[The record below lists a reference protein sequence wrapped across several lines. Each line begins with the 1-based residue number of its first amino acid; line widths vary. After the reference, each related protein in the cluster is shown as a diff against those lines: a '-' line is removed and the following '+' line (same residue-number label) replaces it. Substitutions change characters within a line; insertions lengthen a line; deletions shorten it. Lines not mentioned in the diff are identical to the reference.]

1 MVQRLWNWI
10 VEPKTQIAPERQLF
24 SNRDLKLLILPL
36 FGEQFLAML
45 VGIAD
50 TMMVSYAGEAAV
62 SGVSLVNM
70 LNTFFI
76 YLFTALASGGA
87 VVVSQYIG
95 HGDPKN
101 GNLASGQLYTVSFL
115 FSVVC
120 MAVALVFDQPLLQLL
135 FGLDALKGIS
145 AMMVVGSIFLDYIL
159 AFTVL
164 GLAGMFRG
172 KIKNDAAAFTLGSFV
187 SMMLRYFCSFLSG
200 WVLWASFNETADM
213 QGFIATFFPA
223 LGNLSGTALA
233 VVYSL
238 VYNGSYMI
246 PEIIL
251 TCVVGFLLVQFAGK
265 QILDKAPEKSA

>member
-1 MVQRLWNWI
+1 MNTVSKRTFNL
-10 VEPKTQIAPERQLF
+10 VLAGVMIAM
-24 SNRDLKLLILPL
+24 
-36 FGEQFLAML
+36 G
-45 VGIAD
+45 
-50 TMMVSYAGEAAV
+50 
-62 SGVSLVNM
+62 
-70 LNTFFI
+70 
-76 YLFTALASGGA
+76 TALGFVKPFELPYGGA
-87 VVVSQYIG
+87 ITLCSMLPVMFFSYRCGLKWGLSAGLV
-95 HGDPKN
+95 
-101 GNLASGQLYTVSFL
+101 
-115 FSVVC
+115 FSV
-120 MAVALVFDQPLLQLL
+120 LQLL

-172 KIKNDAAAFTLGSFV
+172 KIKNDAVAFTLGSFV

-265 QILDKAPEKSA
+265 QILDKAPEKKA

>member
-1 MVQRLWNWI
+1 MNTVSKRTFNL
-10 VEPKTQIAPERQLF
+10 VLAGVMIAM
-24 SNRDLKLLILPL
+24 
-36 FGEQFLAML
+36 G
-45 VGIAD
+45 
-50 TMMVSYAGEAAV
+50 
-62 SGVSLVNM
+62 
-70 LNTFFI
+70 
-76 YLFTALASGGA
+76 TALGFVKPFELPYGGA
-87 VVVSQYIG
+87 ITLCSMLPVMFFSYRCGLKWGLSAGLV
-95 HGDPKN
+95 
-101 GNLASGQLYTVSFL
+101 
-115 FSVVC
+115 FSV
-120 MAVALVFDQPLLQLL
+120 LQLL

-246 PEIIL
+246 PEIVL

>member
-1 MVQRLWNWI
+1 MNTVSKRTFNL
-10 VEPKTQIAPERQLF
+10 VLAGVMIAM
-24 SNRDLKLLILPL
+24 
-36 FGEQFLAML
+36 G
-45 VGIAD
+45 
-50 TMMVSYAGEAAV
+50 
-62 SGVSLVNM
+62 
-70 LNTFFI
+70 
-76 YLFTALASGGA
+76 TALGFVKPFELPYGGA
-87 VVVSQYIG
+87 ITLCSMLPVMFFSYRCGLKWGLSAGLV
-95 HGDPKN
+95 
-101 GNLASGQLYTVSFL
+101 
-115 FSVVC
+115 FSV
-120 MAVALVFDQPLLQLL
+120 LQLL

-213 QGFIATFFPA
+213 HGFIATFFPA

>member
-1 MVQRLWNWI
+1 MNTVSKRTFNL
-10 VEPKTQIAPERQLF
+10 VLAGVMIAM
-24 SNRDLKLLILPL
+24 
-36 FGEQFLAML
+36 G
-45 VGIAD
+45 
-50 TMMVSYAGEAAV
+50 
-62 SGVSLVNM
+62 
-70 LNTFFI
+70 
-76 YLFTALASGGA
+76 TALGFVKPFELPYGGA
-87 VVVSQYIG
+87 ITLCSMLPVMFFSYRCGLKWGLSAGLV
-95 HGDPKN
+95 
-101 GNLASGQLYTVSFL
+101 
-115 FSVVC
+115 FSV
-120 MAVALVFDQPLLQLL
+120 LQLL

-172 KIKNDAAAFTLGSFV
+172 KIKNDAVAFTLGSFV

-265 QILDKAPEKSA
+265 QILDKAPE

>member
-1 MVQRLWNWI
+1 MNSISKRTYNLVLGGI
-10 VEPKTQIAPERQLF
+10 MIAMATVLSFIAPFKLPYGGSITLCSMLPVMFF
-24 SNRDLKLLILPL
+24 SYRCGLKWGLSA
-36 FGEQFLAML
+36 GL
-45 VGIAD
+45 V
-50 TMMVSYAGEAAV
+50 
-62 SGVSLVNM
+62 
-70 LNTFFI
+70 
-76 YLFTALASGGA
+76 
-87 VVVSQYIG
+87 
-95 HGDPKN
+95 
-101 GNLASGQLYTVSFL
+101 
-115 FSVVC
+115 FSV
-120 MAVALVFDQPLLQLL
+120 LQLL

-172 KIKNDAAAFTLGSFV
+172 KIKNDAVAFTLGSFV

>member
-1 MVQRLWNWI
+1 MNTVSKRTFNL
-10 VEPKTQIAPERQLF
+10 VLAGVMIAM
-24 SNRDLKLLILPL
+24 
-36 FGEQFLAML
+36 G
-45 VGIAD
+45 
-50 TMMVSYAGEAAV
+50 
-62 SGVSLVNM
+62 
-70 LNTFFI
+70 
-76 YLFTALASGGA
+76 TALGFVKPFELPYGGA
-87 VVVSQYIG
+87 ITLCSMLPVMFFSYRCGLKWGLSAGLV
-95 HGDPKN
+95 
-101 GNLASGQLYTVSFL
+101 
-115 FSVVC
+115 FSV
-120 MAVALVFDQPLLQLL
+120 LQLL
-135 FGLDALKGIS
+135 FGLGALKGIS

>member
-1 MVQRLWNWI
+1 MNTVSKRTFNL
-10 VEPKTQIAPERQLF
+10 VLAGVMIAM
-24 SNRDLKLLILPL
+24 
-36 FGEQFLAML
+36 G
-45 VGIAD
+45 
-50 TMMVSYAGEAAV
+50 
-62 SGVSLVNM
+62 
-70 LNTFFI
+70 
-76 YLFTALASGGA
+76 TALGFVKPFELPYGGA
-87 VVVSQYIG
+87 ITLCSMLPVMFFSYRCGLKWGLSAGLV
-95 HGDPKN
+95 
-101 GNLASGQLYTVSFL
+101 
-115 FSVVC
+115 FSV
-120 MAVALVFDQPLLQLL
+120 LQLL

-265 QILDKAPEKSA
+265 QVLDKPKQA

>member
-1 MVQRLWNWI
+1 MNTVSKRTFNL
-10 VEPKTQIAPERQLF
+10 VLAGVMIAM
-24 SNRDLKLLILPL
+24 
-36 FGEQFLAML
+36 G
-45 VGIAD
+45 
-50 TMMVSYAGEAAV
+50 
-62 SGVSLVNM
+62 
-70 LNTFFI
+70 
-76 YLFTALASGGA
+76 TALGFVKPFELPYGGA
-87 VVVSQYIG
+87 ITLCSMLPVMFFSYRCGLKWGLSAGLV
-95 HGDPKN
+95 
-101 GNLASGQLYTVSFL
+101 
-115 FSVVC
+115 FSV
-120 MAVALVFDQPLLQLL
+120 LQLL

-200 WVLWASFNETADM
+200 WVLWTSFNETADM

>member
-1 MVQRLWNWI
+1 MNTVSKRTFNL
-10 VEPKTQIAPERQLF
+10 VLAGVMIAM
-24 SNRDLKLLILPL
+24 
-36 FGEQFLAML
+36 G
-45 VGIAD
+45 
-50 TMMVSYAGEAAV
+50 
-62 SGVSLVNM
+62 
-70 LNTFFI
+70 
-76 YLFTALASGGA
+76 TALGFVKPFELPYGGA
-87 VVVSQYIG
+87 ITLCSMLPVMFFSYRCGLKWGLSAGLV
-95 HGDPKN
+95 
-101 GNLASGQLYTVSFL
+101 
-115 FSVVC
+115 FSV
-120 MAVALVFDQPLLQLL
+120 LQLL

-265 QILDKAPEKSA
+265 QILDKAPEKST

>member
-1 MVQRLWNWI
+1 MNTVSKRTFNL
-10 VEPKTQIAPERQLF
+10 VLAGVMIAM
-24 SNRDLKLLILPL
+24 
-36 FGEQFLAML
+36 G
-45 VGIAD
+45 
-50 TMMVSYAGEAAV
+50 
-62 SGVSLVNM
+62 
-70 LNTFFI
+70 
-76 YLFTALASGGA
+76 TALGFVKPFELPYGGA
-87 VVVSQYIG
+87 ITLCSMLPVMFFSYRCGLKWGLSAGLV
-95 HGDPKN
+95 
-101 GNLASGQLYTVSFL
+101 
-115 FSVVC
+115 FSV
-120 MAVALVFDQPLLQLL
+120 LQLL

-200 WVLWASFNETADM
+200 WVLWASFYETADM

-265 QILDKAPEKSA
+265 QILDKAPEKKA

>member
-1 MVQRLWNWI
+1 MNTVSKRTFNL
-10 VEPKTQIAPERQLF
+10 VLAGVMIAM
-24 SNRDLKLLILPL
+24 
-36 FGEQFLAML
+36 G
-45 VGIAD
+45 
-50 TMMVSYAGEAAV
+50 
-62 SGVSLVNM
+62 
-70 LNTFFI
+70 
-76 YLFTALASGGA
+76 TALGFVKPFELPYGGA
-87 VVVSQYIG
+87 ITLCSMLPVMFFSYRCGLKWGLSAGLV
-95 HGDPKN
+95 
-101 GNLASGQLYTVSFL
+101 
-115 FSVVC
+115 FSV
-120 MAVALVFDQPLLQLL
+120 LQLL

-265 QILDKAPEKSA
+265 HILDKAPEKSA

>member
-1 MVQRLWNWI
+1 MNTVSKRTFNL
-10 VEPKTQIAPERQLF
+10 VLAGVMIAM
-24 SNRDLKLLILPL
+24 
-36 FGEQFLAML
+36 G
-45 VGIAD
+45 
-50 TMMVSYAGEAAV
+50 
-62 SGVSLVNM
+62 
-70 LNTFFI
+70 
-76 YLFTALASGGA
+76 TALGFVKPFELPYGGA
-87 VVVSQYIG
+87 ITLCSMLPVMFFSYRCGLKWGLSAGLV
-95 HGDPKN
+95 
-101 GNLASGQLYTVSFL
+101 
-115 FSVVC
+115 FSV
-120 MAVALVFDQPLLQLL
+120 LQLL

-172 KIKNDAAAFTLGSFV
+172 KIKNDAVAFTLGSFV

-200 WVLWASFNETADM
+200 WGLWASFNETADM

>member
-1 MVQRLWNWI
+1 MNTVSKRTLTL
-10 VEPKTQIAPERQLF
+10 VLA
-24 SNRDLKLLILPL
+24 
-36 FGEQFLAML
+36 GVMLAM
-45 VGIAD
+45 G
-50 TMMVSYAGEAAV
+50 
-62 SGVSLVNM
+62 
-70 LNTFFI
+70 
-76 YLFTALASGGA
+76 TALGFVKPFELPYGGA
-87 VVVSQYIG
+87 ITLCSMLPVMFFSYRCGLKWGLSAGLV
-95 HGDPKN
+95 
-101 GNLASGQLYTVSFL
+101 
-115 FSVVC
+115 FSV
-120 MAVALVFDQPLLQLL
+120 LQLL

>member
-1 MVQRLWNWI
+1 MNTVSKRTFNLVLAGI
-10 VEPKTQIAPERQLF
+10 MIAMGTVLGFVKPFE
-24 SNRDLKLLILPL
+24 LP
-36 FGEQFLAML
+36 
-45 VGIAD
+45 
-50 TMMVSYAGEAAV
+50 Y
-62 SGVSLVNM
+62 
-70 LNTFFI
+70 
-76 YLFTALASGGA
+76 GGA
-87 VVVSQYIG
+87 ITLCSMLPVMFFSYRCGLKWGLSAGLV
-95 HGDPKN
+95 
-101 GNLASGQLYTVSFL
+101 
-115 FSVVC
+115 FSV
-120 MAVALVFDQPLLQLL
+120 LQLL

-172 KIKNDAAAFTLGSFV
+172 KIKNDAVAFTLGSFV

-213 QGFIATFFPA
+213 QGFIASFFPA

>member
-1 MVQRLWNWI
+1 MNTVSKRTFNL
-10 VEPKTQIAPERQLF
+10 VLAGVMIAM
-24 SNRDLKLLILPL
+24 
-36 FGEQFLAML
+36 G
-45 VGIAD
+45 
-50 TMMVSYAGEAAV
+50 
-62 SGVSLVNM
+62 
-70 LNTFFI
+70 
-76 YLFTALASGGA
+76 TALGFVKPFELPYGGA
-87 VVVSQYIG
+87 ITLCSMLPVMFFSYRCGLKWGLSAGLV
-95 HGDPKN
+95 
-101 GNLASGQLYTVSFL
+101 
-115 FSVVC
+115 FSV
-120 MAVALVFDQPLLQLL
+120 LQLL

-145 AMMVVGSIFLDYIL
+145 AMMVVGSIFLDYSL

>member
-1 MVQRLWNWI
+1 MNTVSKRTFNL
-10 VEPKTQIAPERQLF
+10 VLAGVMIAM
-24 SNRDLKLLILPL
+24 
-36 FGEQFLAML
+36 G
-45 VGIAD
+45 
-50 TMMVSYAGEAAV
+50 
-62 SGVSLVNM
+62 
-70 LNTFFI
+70 
-76 YLFTALASGGA
+76 TALGFVKPFELPYGGA
-87 VVVSQYIG
+87 ITLCSMLPVMFFSYRCGLKWGLSAGLV
-95 HGDPKN
+95 
-101 GNLASGQLYTVSFL
+101 
-115 FSVVC
+115 FSV
-120 MAVALVFDQPLLQLL
+120 LQLI

>member
-1 MVQRLWNWI
+1 MNTVSKRTFNL
-10 VEPKTQIAPERQLF
+10 VLAGVMIAM
-24 SNRDLKLLILPL
+24 
-36 FGEQFLAML
+36 G
-45 VGIAD
+45 
-50 TMMVSYAGEAAV
+50 
-62 SGVSLVNM
+62 
-70 LNTFFI
+70 
-76 YLFTALASGGA
+76 TALGFVKPFELPYGGA
-87 VVVSQYIG
+87 ITLCSMLPVMFFSYRCGLKWGLGAGLV
-95 HGDPKN
+95 
-101 GNLASGQLYTVSFL
+101 
-115 FSVVC
+115 FSV
-120 MAVALVFDQPLLQLL
+120 LQLL

>member
-1 MVQRLWNWI
+1 MNTVSKRTFNL
-10 VEPKTQIAPERQLF
+10 VLAVVMIAM
-24 SNRDLKLLILPL
+24 
-36 FGEQFLAML
+36 G
-45 VGIAD
+45 
-50 TMMVSYAGEAAV
+50 
-62 SGVSLVNM
+62 
-70 LNTFFI
+70 
-76 YLFTALASGGA
+76 TALGFVKPFELPYGGA
-87 VVVSQYIG
+87 ITLCSMLPVMFFSYRCGLKWGLSAGLV
-95 HGDPKN
+95 
-101 GNLASGQLYTVSFL
+101 
-115 FSVVC
+115 FSV
-120 MAVALVFDQPLLQLL
+120 LQLL

-265 QILDKAPEKSA
+265 QILDKAPEKKA

>member
-1 MVQRLWNWI
+1 MNTVSKRTFNL
-10 VEPKTQIAPERQLF
+10 VLAGVMIAM
-24 SNRDLKLLILPL
+24 
-36 FGEQFLAML
+36 G
-45 VGIAD
+45 
-50 TMMVSYAGEAAV
+50 
-62 SGVSLVNM
+62 
-70 LNTFFI
+70 
-76 YLFTALASGGA
+76 TALGFVKPFELPYGGA
-87 VVVSQYIG
+87 ITLCSMLPVMFFSYRCGLKWGLSAGLV
-95 HGDPKN
+95 
-101 GNLASGQLYTVSFL
+101 
-115 FSVVC
+115 FSV
-120 MAVALVFDQPLLQLL
+120 LQLL

-200 WVLWASFNETADM
+200 WVLWASFNEAADM

>member
-1 MVQRLWNWI
+1 MNTVSKRTFNL
-10 VEPKTQIAPERQLF
+10 VLAGVMIAM
-24 SNRDLKLLILPL
+24 
-36 FGEQFLAML
+36 G
-45 VGIAD
+45 
-50 TMMVSYAGEAAV
+50 
-62 SGVSLVNM
+62 
-70 LNTFFI
+70 
-76 YLFTALASGGA
+76 TALGFVKPFELPYGGA
-87 VVVSQYIG
+87 ITLCSMLPVMFFSYRCGLKWGLSAGLV
-95 HGDPKN
+95 
-101 GNLASGQLYTVSFL
+101 
-115 FSVVC
+115 FSV
-120 MAVALVFDQPLLQLL
+120 LQLL

-172 KIKNDAAAFTLGSFV
+172 KIKNDAVAFTLGSFV

-213 QGFIATFFPA
+213 QRFIASFFPA

-246 PEIIL
+246 HEIIL

>member
-1 MVQRLWNWI
+1 MNTVSKRTFNLVLAGI
-10 VEPKTQIAPERQLF
+10 MIAMGTVLGFVKPFE
-24 SNRDLKLLILPL
+24 LP
-36 FGEQFLAML
+36 
-45 VGIAD
+45 
-50 TMMVSYAGEAAV
+50 Y
-62 SGVSLVNM
+62 
-70 LNTFFI
+70 
-76 YLFTALASGGA
+76 GGA
-87 VVVSQYIG
+87 ITLCSMLPVMFFSYRCGLKWGLSAGLV
-95 HGDPKN
+95 
-101 GNLASGQLYTVSFL
+101 
-115 FSVVC
+115 FSV
-120 MAVALVFDQPLLQLL
+120 LQLL

-213 QGFIATFFPA
+213 QGFIASFFPA

>member
-1 MVQRLWNWI
+1 MNTVSKRTFKL
-10 VEPKTQIAPERQLF
+10 VLAGVMIAM
-24 SNRDLKLLILPL
+24 
-36 FGEQFLAML
+36 G
-45 VGIAD
+45 
-50 TMMVSYAGEAAV
+50 
-62 SGVSLVNM
+62 
-70 LNTFFI
+70 
-76 YLFTALASGGA
+76 TALGFVKPFELPYGGA
-87 VVVSQYIG
+87 ITLCSMLPVMFFSYRCGLKWGLSAGLV
-95 HGDPKN
+95 
-101 GNLASGQLYTVSFL
+101 
-115 FSVVC
+115 FSV
-120 MAVALVFDQPLLQLL
+120 LQLL

-172 KIKNDAAAFTLGSFV
+172 KIKNDAVAFTLGSFV

>member
-1 MVQRLWNWI
+1 MNTVSKRTFNL
-10 VEPKTQIAPERQLF
+10 VLAGVMIAMGTTLGFVKPFE
-24 SNRDLKLLILPL
+24 LP
-36 FGEQFLAML
+36 
-45 VGIAD
+45 
-50 TMMVSYAGEAAV
+50 Y
-62 SGVSLVNM
+62 
-70 LNTFFI
+70 
-76 YLFTALASGGA
+76 GGA
-87 VVVSQYIG
+87 ITLCSMLPVMFFSYRCGLKWGLSAGLV
-95 HGDPKN
+95 
-101 GNLASGQLYTVSFL
+101 
-115 FSVVC
+115 FSV
-120 MAVALVFDQPLLQLL
+120 LQLL

>member
-1 MVQRLWNWI
+1 MNTVSKRTFNLVLAGI
-10 VEPKTQIAPERQLF
+10 MIAMGTVLGFVKPFE
-24 SNRDLKLLILPL
+24 LP
-36 FGEQFLAML
+36 
-45 VGIAD
+45 
-50 TMMVSYAGEAAV
+50 Y
-62 SGVSLVNM
+62 
-70 LNTFFI
+70 
-76 YLFTALASGGA
+76 GGA
-87 VVVSQYIG
+87 ITLCSMLPVMFFSYRCGLKWGLSAGLV
-95 HGDPKN
+95 
-101 GNLASGQLYTVSFL
+101 
-115 FSVVC
+115 FSV
-120 MAVALVFDQPLLQLL
+120 LQLL

-172 KIKNDAAAFTLGSFV
+172 KIKNDAVAFTLGSFV